1 MNKFVNAVSYEADF
15 NGVKTK
21 TENGADAR
29 FSTGSK
35 VLDMY
40 GTIGAL
46 RNRSEYE
53 IVEKFK
59 ASWNEDALLTLKM
72 AFYARN
78 IRGGLGERDTA
89 RTCLRW
95 VAQNYPE
102 TMVKNFENVVKF
114 GRADDLYTFIDTPI
128 EKDTWAFI
136 KATLYKDIER
146 MNEKKSI
153 SLMAK
158 WLKSVNTSSKE
169 SRKLGAMT
177 AYNLG
182 LSEKEY
188 RKLLAEMRRYIGV
201 LEVAMSS
208 GDWKQVE
215 YSAVPSRAMAKYR
228 KAFKRHDSERFEK
241 FLSRVEKG
249 EVKINADTLY
259 PYDLVKKYLTS
270 CWDSY
275 SREDRVVEAQWKA
288 LPNYIDGKNNV
299 LVMADVSG
307 SMYCADARPIASS
320 IGLALYFAEHN
331 QGDFHGLYMTF
342 SRQPN
347 FIKVQDG
354 NTLCQNVKS
363 VLNTG
368 VGYDTNLEAAFDKIL
383 DTCIKNNISK
393 EDMPKALVV
402 VSDMQINCYNSGH
415 GLDFVTEMALRFHQ
429 KGYTMPKLILWNVEA
444 RRDTFLAS
452 KTNPYVQFASG
463 SSTST
468 FKSIL
473 ESIGMDAYEAMMKTL
488 SNPLYDCVIL

>member
-114 GRADDLYTFIDTPI
+114 GRADDLYTFIGTPI
-128 EKDTWAFI
+128 EKDMWAFI

-146 MNEKKSI
+146 MNEKKSV

-215 YSAVPSRAMAKYR
+215 YSVVPSRAMAKYR

-241 FLSRVEKG
+241 FLSRVENG
-249 EVKINADTLY
+249 R
-259 PYDLVKKYLTS
+259 S
-270 CWDSY
+270 
-275 SREDRVVEAQWKA
+275 
-288 LPNYIDGKNNV
+288 KN
-299 LVMADVSG
+299 
-307 SMYCADARPIASS
+307 
-320 IGLALYFAEHN
+320 
-331 QGDFHGLYMTF
+331 
-342 SRQPN
+342 
-347 FIKVQDG
+347 
-354 NTLCQNVKS
+354 
-363 VLNTG
+363 
-368 VGYDTNLEAAFDKIL
+368 
-383 DTCIKNNISK
+383 
-393 EDMPKALVV
+393 
-402 VSDMQINCYNSGH
+402 
-415 GLDFVTEMALRFHQ
+415 
-429 KGYTMPKLILWNVEA
+429 
-444 RRDTFLAS
+444 
-452 KTNPYVQFASG
+452 
-463 SSTST
+463 
-468 FKSIL
+468 
-473 ESIGMDAYEAMMKTL
+473 
-488 SNPLYDCVIL
+488 